1 MRFSEIV
8 EQAKDLLQRKGRITY
23 RALKREFDL
32 ADEAL
37 EDLRDELIEA
47 EQVAVDENGRV
58 LAWIGNGD
66 TAGEARQTDSQAE
79 LAHYG
84 LSAQSFIPLS
94 ACGVHGGSFGV

>member
-66 TAGEARQTDSQAE
+66 TAGEAKQTDSQAE
-79 LAHYG
+79 GARQTELAHNR
-84 LSAQSFIPLS
+84 LSAASSRPQTS
-94 ACGVHGGSFGV
+94 A